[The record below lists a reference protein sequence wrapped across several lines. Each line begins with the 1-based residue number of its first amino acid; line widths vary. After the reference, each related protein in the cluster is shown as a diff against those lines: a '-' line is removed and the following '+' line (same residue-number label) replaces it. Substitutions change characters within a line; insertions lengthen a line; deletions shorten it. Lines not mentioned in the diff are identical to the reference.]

1 VLDSQPQRTVGMTAS
16 PPAAAGI
23 DTALLAVR
31 QLLNNLPPSG
41 ALPSAAEQWR
51 HDVDQLVVTAIN
63 MPHRE
68 RRCQPSAQQSR
79 IPLKVCVGELH
90 DGGPQGG
97 NQLPSWWGRQP
108 HRHRAPP
115 REASRYRGRNLMK
128 DFDLHAPV
136 RGGLASH
143 ASPLTPREFFLGGGG
158 VHGACPTP
166 VYGGLATQVPA
177 PPPKEVRWDGQ
188 PRRVPVDLLHLH
200 PRCKQQ

>member
-1 VLDSQPQRTVGMTAS
+1 MLDSQPQRTVGMTAS

-68 RRCQPSAQQSR
+68 RRCQPSAQQSL
-79 IPLKVCVGELH
+79 ILLKVCVGELH

-143 ASPLTPREFFLGGGG
+143 ASPLTPREFFLGGGCM
-158 VHGACPTP
+158 A
-166 VYGGLATQVPA
+166 LAPHLCMVVWPHKFQPHLPEMYDGTVNPA
-177 PPPKEVRWDGQ
+177 EF
-188 PRRVPVDLLHLH
+188 L
-200 PRCKQQ
+200 